1 MLDAKHIEKVAQQV
15 VNSLPKP
22 LKSMADSVEEQVKL
36 ALKSQLVKLDVVT
49 REEFDVQKNVL
60 LKTREQLDLLKE
72 QVKELTK

>member
-60 LKTREQLDLLKE
+60 LKTREQLELLKE

>member
-36 ALKSQLVKLDVVT
+36 ALKSQLAKLDVVT
-49 REEFDVQKNVL
+49 REEFDVQKTVL